1 MKQIKIIALREF
13 LATQANH
20 WAFFPII
27 ILFSDAPKPSAFNLL
42 CWFFLGFMPFL
53 LFFAREFVQS
63 LLLQIVLFPICAG
76 ILYLMPID
84 PPFLKASYLF
94 FSAAYLMASL
104 LKMIKRDDH
113 ATRIFPFFVPLGIN
127 LVLGII
133 VAFVHSFHFSFFM
146 HFAAILSITCSLM
159 ANYVSSYLIYVRR
172 NEETASNMPKAK
184 IFHSG
189 AKSAFMYVA
198 LLIVPLI
205 FIASFSVSDD
215 FFQIIRYWFRS
226 MMKAIF
232 SKINATPD
240 ERNTHLQD
248 GPATDPTQMPTLPN
262 GQPSFFWRVL
272 EVIVFAIVILLIVYA
287 LGTIILKIIHALSSL
302 HRTKILIEAEEETE
316 DLDLHEEL
324 KEHNSYKEQEEN
336 ESLLSPRQ
344 RIRRMYRRKAL
355 STQKEIYELNR
366 MTAREVAMEEKNPE
380 IATVYEKARYSELPC
395 TKEDVTQMQAA
406 CRRKQTSEA

>member
-1 MKQIKIIALREF
+1 
-13 LATQANH
+13 
-20 WAFFPII
+20 
-27 ILFSDAPKPSAFNLL
+27 
-42 CWFFLGFMPFL
+42 
-53 LFFAREFVQS
+53 
-63 LLLQIVLFPICAG
+63 
-76 ILYLMPID
+76 
-84 PPFLKASYLF
+84 
-94 FSAAYLMASL
+94 
-104 LKMIKRDDH
+104 
-113 ATRIFPFFVPLGIN
+113 
-127 LVLGII
+127 
-133 VAFVHSFHFSFFM
+133 
-146 HFAAILSITCSLM
+146 
-159 ANYVSSYLIYVRR
+159 
-172 NEETASNMPKAK
+172 NMPKAK

-215 FFQIIRYWFRS
+215 FFQMIRYWFRS

-287 LGTIILKIIHALSSL
+287 LGTIILKIIHALSSRR
-302 HRTKILIEAEEETE
+302 RTKLLMEAEEETE

-324 KEHNSYKEQEEN
+324 KEHNSSKEPEEN